1 MKIIIPIEF
10 YRKGGVERVI
20 ISLVISLMNYVDQII
35 LVLPKREIPYFKSLL
50 PESEKIC
57 YEDFSIEN
65 NSGKIKILNAL
76 KKIAIYL
83 KKIIGKKNKKLLAR
97 KTNQLKIQA
106 RLNELI
112 HKYQAEHCLYA
123 IINKLSPPTKINASL
138 SGIAYDLFWMFAPL
152 TYSETY
158 QKKYN
163 EPLEQWLKTADLIF
177 TISDK
182 THDDILKVFPNSEY
196 LKVLKS
202 VPLSGFSVQAEK
214 MVTETYQIDEPS
226 KTVQFYFPS
235 SFGIYKDHLTLL
247 KAGILLAQKNLDFK
261 IILLGRETDGLI
273 QGDLKLSQ
281 QSATPE
287 YTDYVKKCQEL
298 YTQHQSIFEKHFEGL
313 GYCDY
318 EKVEYLYQNSSCVI
332 MPSQYEGFGLAVSEA
347 IVRGLPVIA
356 SDLEVFQ
363 EQVNLYQCPDR
374 VQLFPCGNVESL
386 ASYMEE
392 LINNL
397 PKKLSSSEIQERFSH
412 WTWDEVAKA
421 YIQALRT
428 LPKK

>member
-35 LVLPKREIPYFKSLL
+35 LVLPRREIPYFKSLL

-57 YEDFSIEN
+57 YEDFSIKN
-65 NSGKIKILNAL
+65 TSVKIKIFKAL
-76 KKIAIYL
+76 EKILIPLEKIGVKKA
-83 KKIIGKKNKKLLAR
+83 KKNIAR

-106 RLNELI
+106 RLNEI
-112 HKYQAEHCLYA
+112 IRKYQAEYCLYA
-123 IINKLSPPTKINASL
+123 IINKLTPPKINASL
-138 SGIAYDLFWMFAPL
+138 SGIAYDLFWMFSPL

-158 QKKYN
+158 QKRYN

-182 THDDILKVFPNSEY
+182 THDDILKIFPNSEY

-202 VPLSGFSVQAEK
+202 VPLSGFLVQIED
-214 MVTETYQIDEPS
+214 VFTETYQIEEPS

-273 QGDLKLSQ
+273 QGCLKLSQ
-281 QSATPE
+281 QSTTPE
-287 YTDYVKKCQEL
+287 YTDYVKECQEL
-298 YTQHQSIFEKHFEGL
+298 YTQHQWIFEKHFEGL

-318 EKVEYLYQNSSCVI
+318 EKVESLYQNSSCVI

-356 SDLEVFQ
+356 SDLDVFK
-363 EQVNLYQCPDR
+363 EQVNLYKCPDR
-374 VQLFPCGNVESL
+374 VQLFPFGNVEIL

-392 LINNL
+392 LIKKP
-397 PKKLSSSEIQERFSH
+397 PKKLSYSEIQERFSH

-421 YIQALRT
+421 YIQALQAI
-428 LPKK
+428 PKK